1 MHNMPYVYQDP
12 PVDLLDLISS
22 DKGSVFCNRAILAI
36 VGSGELH
43 LMKFPDYQNK

>member
-1 MHNMPYVYQDP
+1 MHNMPYVCQDP

-22 DKGSVFCNRAILAI
+22 DNGSVFCNRAIVAI
-36 VGSGELH
+36 VGSGELL